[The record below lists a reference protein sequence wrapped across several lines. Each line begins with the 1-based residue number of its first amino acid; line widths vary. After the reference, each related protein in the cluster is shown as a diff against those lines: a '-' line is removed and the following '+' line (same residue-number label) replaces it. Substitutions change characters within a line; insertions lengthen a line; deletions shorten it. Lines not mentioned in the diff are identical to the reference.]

1 MMSRLSLLAA
11 GASMVALGACTTP
24 MGTTGGTAAVGTP
37 TGGMSRAQQG
47 AIAGAATGAILGA
60 VRDSD
65 GNNKARDAARGAI
78 VGGLAGAAVGAT
90 LDAQQRA
97 LQSQIATP
105 GVQVVNTGT
114 TLNVVLPE
122 GVLFA
127 TDSAAVSGPAQSDL
141 LAVAQNLR
149 QYPNSTV
156 QVIGHTDSTGEA
168 AYNLQLS
175 QRRAQSVA
183 NILIAGGVQSQ
194 RIAAGGQ
201 GESQPVASNDTPAGR
216 SQNRRV
222 EIIIRPNR

>member
-1 MMSRLSLLAA
+1 M
-11 GASMVALGACTTP
+11 T
-24 MGTTGGTAAVGTP
+24 
-37 TGGMSRAQQG
+37 
-47 AIAGAATGAILGA
+47 
-60 VRDSD
+60 
-65 GNNKARDAARGAI
+65 
-78 VGGLAGAAVGAT
+78 
-90 LDAQQRA
+90 
-97 LQSQIATP
+97 TP
-105 GVQVVNTGT
+105 GVQVVNTGQ
-114 TLNVVLPE
+114 TLNVTLPE

-149 QYPNSTV
+149 QYPKSTV

>member
-1 MMSRLSLLAA
+1 MMSRITLLAA
-11 GASMVALGACTTP
+11 SAGMIALGACTDT
-24 MGTTGGTAAVGTP
+24 MGTTGT
-37 TGGMSRAQQG
+37 TGGLSRTQQG
-47 AIAGAATGAILGA
+47 AIAGAAAGAVLGA
-60 VRDSD
+60 VRDDDS
-65 GNNKARDAARGAI
+65 NNQGRDAARGAI

-97 LQSQIATP
+97 LQSQLATP
-105 GVQVVNTGT
+105 GVTVVNTGS

-127 TDSAAVSGPAQSDL
+127 TDSAAVSGPAQVDL
-141 LAVAQNLR
+141 QAVARNLR

>member
-1 MMSRLSLLAA
+1 
-11 GASMVALGACTTP
+11 
-24 MGTTGGTAAVGTP
+24 MGTP
-37 TGGMSRAQQG
+37 PGGMSRAQQG